1 MEYFTSGERL
11 ETLHLDGNASI
22 AFFNKLF
29 RPTDMEVTDSVE
41 MDEKTNTGIS
51 IREVADGYVATIDD
65 FDFLLIE

>member
-22 AFFNKLF
+22 AFFNELF

-41 MDEKTNTGIS
+41 MDERTNSGIT
-51 IREVADGYVATIDD
+51 IREVGDGYIVTIDD
-65 FDFLLIE
+65 LNLSLAE